1 MVEKAIPFNRR
12 KVQFAR
18 RRQHLVNHGL
28 QRGVNHSR
36 QTPHRYVRLTQN
48 IKRIPTRFCH
58 DCCVTRQKSRARES
72 FEASMRSGGCAGSG
86 RALRLDPSGL
96 PVRFFAGDAAADGQV
111 RDVELHRERVVMR
124 RALRGMRMAL
134 NMPVAA
140 FDGVSLWLMPGEAGD
155 DDALA
160 VVLKHR
166 DPTLTLPLFV
176 TSRTDEALAE
186 WRAWSQVLDVPLLLA
201 EQRGSSTIARAQI
214 DGLHIERPRP
224 RRRRRSALKARRPSI
239 PLRRATG
246 KITNA
251 TPIHRDE
258 REIIARN

>member
-1 MVEKAIPFNRR
+1 MVEIAIPFNRR
-12 KVQFAR
+12 RVQFAR

-36 QTPHRYVRLTQN
+36 QTSHHYVRLTQN

-58 DCCVTRQKSRARES
+58 DCRVTRHKSRAREG

-124 RALRGMRMAL
+124 SALRGMRMAL

-160 VVLKHR
+160 VVLTHR

-176 TSRTDEALAE
+176 TSRADKALAE
-186 WRAWSQVLDVPLLLA
+186 WRAWSAAHACRTARIFDNREGANRWASHRTSASPPPPMERAESPTALDPT
-201 EQRGSSTIARAQI
+201 Q
-214 DGLHIERPRP
+214 
-224 RRRRRSALKARRPSI
+224 
-239 PLRRATG
+239 
-246 KITNA
+246 
-251 TPIHRDE
+251 
-258 REIIARN
+258 ARNRKDCKRDADPSRRTRDHRRN

>member
-1 MVEKAIPFNRR
+1 MVDIAMVFNCRSL
-12 KVQFAR
+12 QSEQ

-28 QRGVNHSR
+28 QPDVNHSQ
-36 QTPHRYVRLTQN
+36 QTPHRYFRLTQN

-58 DCCVTRQKSRARES
+58 DCHVTRHKSRARES
-72 FEASMRSGGCAGSG
+72 FEASMQSGGCAGSG

-96 PVRFFAGDAAADGQV
+96 PVRFFAGDATTDGRV

-124 RALRGMRMAL
+124 RSLRGMRMAL

-140 FDGVSLWLMPGEAGD
+140 FDGISLWLVPGEVD
-155 DDALA
+155 EEDALA

-166 DPTLTLPLFV
+166 DPTLTFPLFV
-176 TSRTDEALAE
+176 ASRADEALAE
-186 WRAWSQVLDVPLLLA
+186 WRAWSEVLGVPLLLA
-201 EQRGSSTIARAQI
+201 ERRGLLPLRAQL
-214 DGLHIERPRP
+214 DRLQIERPRP

-239 PLRRATG
+239 VLRRATG

-251 TPIHRDE
+251 TPIYRGE